1 MESVLF
7 SNSKRNGVDSDIPRG
22 RGKRG
27 GVDVP
32 NGIVHTGAICT
43 QGTLCTG
50 NTRALAEYSSFTL
63 DSKGL
68 ANIAYAQ
75 DQNTTDGFAAT
86 EYTRELAGPA
96 TRAPPVCQE
105 SDGDGEFQGQQHGDF
120 HFSNDSCIDGERDH
134 VDSNNRGDGRDFHST
149 EIQRAEY
156 DNNAHTLTITAI
168 GTTNGMP
175 VAFTIIALET
185 GLGTLGWVSFVFS
198 DGYTN
203 TGPLTSG
210 SIILH

>member
-1 MESVLF
+1 MEVYYSVTLNAMA
-7 SNSKRNGVDSDIPRG
+7 STRHSARSWQ
-22 RGKRG
+22 RG

-86 EYTRELAGPA
+86 EYTRNCWAA
-96 TRAPPVCQE
+96 TRAHLFVRNLMETVNSRDSTC
-105 SDGDGEFQGQQHGDF
+105 DF

-149 EIQRAEY
+149 EIQRAE
-156 DNNAHTLTITAI
+156 
-168 GTTNGMP
+168 
-175 VAFTIIALET
+175 
-185 GLGTLGWVSFVFS
+185 
-198 DGYTN
+198 
-203 TGPLTSG
+203 
-210 SIILH
+210 